1 MDTFKAGD
9 LITFRLHGE
18 SYGLARLVYVEE
30 LSLHVLYHLEILDA
44 ILTAEDEG
52 ADSYGVPYERSHVLD
67 GAEDSPVVI
76 DHVALTREAFAES
89 SPVKV
94 GERVLGDDDPALDG
108 YHIWLH
114 VKRNE
119 MIRRGELREHTE
131 EPEDEIEEVLDEV
144 YEGEDLEEDLEE
156 GVEESDEVSG
166 AEDADP
172 AEDDLLRAV
181 TARAW
186 HAGEYH
192 RPLGELLFEPN
203 FREELSSP
211 ELRETKLSG
220 FVNGFFEGNN
230 SDQIDEMVTRFAEGD
245 YGAGHELMAF
255 GAPAADALGELL
267 RGNPD
272 PQLADDALNILCD
285 MGHMRAYEHVAL
297 FFTDHEPNEDD
308 PLSLS
313 AARGL
318 CYAVMLTGG
327 TPGPLHQQ
335 LDRLD
340 DIAATFPELAHDV
353 ESAREAATN
362 VTPQEIDGPKG
373 TTSSPFGSL

>member
-18 SYGLARLVYVEE
+18 SYGLARVVYVEE
-30 LSLHVLYHLEILDA
+30 LSLHLLYHLEILDA
-44 ILTAEDEG
+44 ILTAEDQG

-76 DHVALTREAFAES
+76 DHLALTREAFAES
-89 SPVKV
+89 GPVKV

-114 VKRNE
+114 VRRNE
-119 MIRRGELREHTE
+119 MIRRGELRER
-131 EPEDEIEEVLDEV
+131 PEDEVEEDEVEELLDEV
-144 YEGEDLEEDLEE
+144 YEGEEFEE
-156 GVEESDEVSG
+156 GVEEIDETSG
-166 AEDADP
+166 DEDADP

-192 RPLGELLFEPN
+192 RPLAELLFEPN
-203 FREELSSP
+203 FREEFSSP
-211 ELRETKLSG
+211 ELREMKLAG
-220 FVNGFFEGNN
+220 FVNGFFDGNN
-230 SDQIDEMVTRFAEGD
+230 SEQIDEMVTRFAEGD

-255 GAPAADALGELL
+255 GSPAADALGELL

-285 MGHMRAYEHVAL
+285 MGHLRAYEHVAL

-308 PLSLS
+308 LLSLS

-327 TPGPLHQQ
+327 TPGPLHEQ
-335 LDRLD
+335 LGRLD

-353 ESAREAATN
+353 ESAREAAAN
-362 VTPQEIDGPKG
+362 IAPQAIEGPKG